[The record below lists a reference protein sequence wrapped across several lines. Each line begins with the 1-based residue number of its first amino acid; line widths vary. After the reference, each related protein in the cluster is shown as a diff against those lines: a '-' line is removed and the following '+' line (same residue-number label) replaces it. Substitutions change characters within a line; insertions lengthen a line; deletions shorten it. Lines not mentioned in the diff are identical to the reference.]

1 MIRVPSSGYSNEGS
15 PSVRYL
21 LQPRRTAVT
30 HVIGA
35 VIIVAL
41 IGACG
46 SDDEAEAALPTGSW
60 RLTEVA
66 GEPASAEAV
75 ATIDFVDS
83 VTVSGTTG
91 CNSFQGSS
99 TVDGDSIDIGP
110 LAATRALCVS
120 EELNAQEVAYLGALD
135 AAATWSV
142 QGGVLVLS
150 DAAGSAVA
158 TFDVYAPSIVGAWTV
173 TGYNTGSDAVTS
185 VILGTDI
192 TLQFSDDATV
202 AGNASCN
209 EYSGPYTV
217 DDDGANSISIG
228 PVASTER
235 ACLEPAGVMDQELQ
249 FLAAL
254 DAADTW
260 QFAGDRLELRGDD
273 GALQVSATPVG

>member
-1 MIRVPSSGYSNEGS
+1 M
-15 PSVRYL
+15 RYL